1 MRDIRSGFY
10 TKAPVR
16 SVYVL
21 PYWCGRVG
29 DTGKR
34 VEAFFVE
41 LETTKRSPHST
52 LVGHSKGVSLV
63 FKFFWNPQ
71 LCAKQ
76 PNLKEISQRVASPYI
91 NSFFFKSIIS
101 LIIRKEHTSICA
113 EHATIGTEHP

>member
-1 MRDIRSGFY
+1 MS
-10 TKAPVR
+10 
-16 SVYVL
+16 VL

-34 VEAFFVE
+34 VKVFFFVE
-41 LETTKRSPHST
+41 LEVETTKRSPHST
-52 LVGHSKGVSLV
+52 LVDHSEGVSLV

-91 NSFFFKSIIS
+91 NSFFKSIFS

-113 EHATIGTEHP
+113 KHATIGTEHP